1 MESESELF
9 KTGIKILENMEKGDF
24 RKIKSGMGLVELS
37 CTIVEESYNRLNMVS
52 EKTKSAPWKI
62 KGKDKKETAVLLL
75 TPLLRRLEDKEII
88 NESVKNMLID
98 FMSRESI
105 EDTID
110 DIVDTWKEN
119 LQIYHYK
126 CLKLIKLFT
135 TKKENTTRLSKINI

>member
-1 MESESELF
+1 MESEGKLF
-9 KTGIKILENMEKGDF
+9 KTGIKILENMETGDF

-88 NESVKNMLID
+88 NEPVKNMLID

-105 EDTID
+105 EDTVD

-119 LQIYHYK
+119 LEIYHYK